1 MSQTIELTEQGLSVV
16 ILVTDEKDVRL
27 LHFSALPPDNT
38 IPLDEK
44 QQQFFRLVEV
54 QVTGENQ
61 DALHG
66 SKHTG
71 TLPAKRLQYVRHHD
85 YHSSPGR
92 KLEIEMRDPVTGLS
106 V

>member
-1 MSQTIELTEQGLSVV
+1 MSQTIELREQGLSVV

-27 LHFSALPPDNT
+27 LHFSALPPDNM
-38 IPLDEK
+38 ISLDEK

-61 DALHG
+61 DDHHG

-71 TLPAKRLQYVRHHD
+71 TLPAKRLRYIGHHD
-85 YHSSPGR
+85 SRSSLGR
-92 KLEIEMRDPVTGLS
+92 KLEIEMRD
-106 V
+106 